1 MATKSKHVPRFKHGY
16 VSDGDNQN
24 IADFQEALAKLAKCE
39 ACGCDATLG
48 LWTMI
53 DAATGAMQGV
63 YIENGELVIEP
74 IATAIANLEALC
86 AAR

>member
-1 MATKSKHVPRFKHGY
+1 MAKSKHVPRFKHGY
-16 VSDGDNQN
+16 VVDGDNTN
-24 IADFQEALAKLAKCE
+24 INDLQEALARLAKCD

-53 DAATGAMQGV
+53 DASTGAMQGV
-63 YIENGELVIEP
+63 YIQDGSFVIEP